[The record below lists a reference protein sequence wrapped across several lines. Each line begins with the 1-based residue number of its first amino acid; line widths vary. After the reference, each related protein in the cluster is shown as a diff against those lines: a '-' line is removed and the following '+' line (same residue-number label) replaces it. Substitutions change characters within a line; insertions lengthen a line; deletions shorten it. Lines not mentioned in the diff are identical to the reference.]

1 MLYAGCCVGICIPN
15 VEFVLGL
22 VGSTLGTAVCSVGPA
37 WIYLQVAPPSS
48 SERFVAKVSTSYSVV
63 FVRVVDNLL
72 NINFIVFS
80 ISPSCSTHLHFIQ
93 LRGLI

>member
-48 SERFVAKVSTSYSVV
+48 SERFVAKVSTSY
-63 FVRVVDNLL
+63 LL
-72 NINFIVFS
+72 GSLCQGSRQFIEY
-80 ISPSCSTHLHFIQ
+80 
-93 LRGLI
+93 